1 MLLLGC
7 AAAWALYTVWG
18 KKALDRFSPLALTTF
33 ASGFGTLFLLAAAFS
48 DLGRSPLWSLNPAGI
63 WSLVFLGVLASGV
76 ANVFWYA
83 GVRGV
88 GAGRAAVFTNMVP
101 FWSAVT
107 AAVFLGEQL
116 RLFHLAGAVLILG
129 GVYLAMRKG
138 HPQEGRCGDDG
149 RCRRATPGYK

>member
-1 MLLLGC
+1 MLLGC

-129 GVYLAMRKG
+129 GVYLATRKG